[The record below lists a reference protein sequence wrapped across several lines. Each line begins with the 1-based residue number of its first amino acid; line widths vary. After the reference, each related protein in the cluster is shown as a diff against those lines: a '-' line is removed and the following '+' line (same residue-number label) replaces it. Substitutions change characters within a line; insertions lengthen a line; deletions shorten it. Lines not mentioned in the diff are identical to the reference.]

1 MSVCQLGK
9 LISPQGPFS
18 CQCGAIHSLQQ
29 SSRRFRVGLAI
40 WRSPKLGGLGR
51 CSARRICINSRT
63 IVHFQD
69 NAAFSAWEDR
79 IFCLLSLSNSWAV
92 IPALPQI
99 SARLNWC
106 APAAL
111 QADRLY
117 WSRVGHMLLGA
128 SALNFYSGSSGEE
141 RGKLQKW
148 VYTVQDFLLEVW
160 CNNMQEECN
169 TMGV

>member
-18 CQCGAIHSLQQ
+18 VPVRCHSQYAAELQKVPCGFGHLTFAEA
-29 SSRRFRVGLAI
+29 RR
-40 WRSPKLGGLGR
+40 PGR

-63 IVHFQD
+63 IVHFLD

-169 TMGV
+169 TIGV